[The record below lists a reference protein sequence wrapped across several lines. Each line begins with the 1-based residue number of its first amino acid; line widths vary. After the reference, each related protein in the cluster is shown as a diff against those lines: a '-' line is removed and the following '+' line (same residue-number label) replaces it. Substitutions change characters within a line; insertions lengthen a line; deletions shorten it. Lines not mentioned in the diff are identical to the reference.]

1 MSEAIWIVKWARI
14 GGWRRRLLE
23 IGCIGVLLA
32 AGGICAM
39 AEGYFATKAAG
50 LLALFFFGLALLG
63 VLAFSILAM
72 VGRRWIAAVVWFVSL
87 LGLVPG
93 VLVGAVVAG
102 FAGKMLASVEWEAR
116 VLPVP
121 TEAVAEVIRSG
132 NELVSQIN
140 NENADGAPA
149 FALDSVDFSFG
160 PEGRKLGFDLV
171 LGQAA
176 EFRAGIRFRQTASGN
191 WEKDGNSCSGATE
204 TFEANRRRFEDAA
217 AGLRVPDIVWPV
229 PAEIE
234 EQWTAAGKEIAG
246 FLSTSGVLE
255 TSGTPWSLSRVNMSQ
270 PVDNP
275 ANSRIS
281 IEMNAKK
288 GREQA
293 AYATMYLTYDGKQA
307 RLEDLNAGVNRG
319 TASTSA
325 MEHGAEVRSLLEPW
339 LAEKN
344 GLIAPSKL
352 FQSHDDS
359 TWEACE
365 TTLPDGSVLIYRQQ
379 PAHPFL
385 AEYNMRVEI
394 RPPGAEK
401 GREFFLPMNTG
412 GRTAILVEIGKTAEG
427 FPVVRLDAGR
437 HFNQAFTLRE
447 PRMIPPEAVLEAAP
461 LGAFSGV
468 KSALRWVSATDS
480 SDSELYEETLQYR
493 RKY

>member
-1 MSEAIWIVKWARI
+1 MET
-14 GGWRRRLLE
+14 
-23 IGCIGVLLA
+23 GCIGVLLA

-50 LLALFFFGLALLG
+50 LLALIFFGLAFLC
-63 VLAFSILAM
+63 VLSFSIVSVL
-72 VGRRWIAAVVWFVSL
+72 GRRWVAAVVWFVSL
-87 LGLVPG
+87 IVLVPLS
-93 VLVGAVVAG
+93 LVGAVVAG

-121 TEAVAEVIRSG
+121 AEAAAEVIRSG
-132 NELVSQIN
+132 NALVSQIN

-160 PEGRKLGFDLV
+160 PEGRKIGFDLV

-191 WEKDGNSCSGATE
+191 WQKDGNSCSGETE
-204 TFEANRRRFEDAA
+204 TFETNRRRFEDAA
-217 AGLRVPDIVWPV
+217 AGLRGPDIAWPV
-229 PAEIE
+229 PVEVE

-246 FLSTSGVLE
+246 FLSTAGVLE
-255 TSGTPWSLSRVNMSQ
+255 TSGTPWSLSHVDMSQ
-270 PVDNP
+270 PVANP

-281 IEMNAKK
+281 MWFGAKQ
-288 GREQA
+288 GRQSV
-293 AYATMYLTYDGKQA
+293 AYATLYLTYNGKRA
-307 RLEDLNAGVNRG
+307 RIEDLTAGVSRG
-319 TASTSA
+319 TSSSWR
-325 MEHGAEVRSLLEPW
+325 MEHGAAVRSLLEPW
-339 LAEKN
+339 LAGRN

-379 PAHPFL
+379 IAHPFL

-401 GREFFLPMNTG
+401 GCEFFLPMNTG

-427 FPVVRLDAGR
+427 IPVVRLDAGR
-437 HFNQAFTLRE
+437 HFNQAFTLRDE
-447 PRMIPPEAVLEAAP
+447 PRMIPPEAVLGAAP

-468 KSALRWVSATDS
+468 KSALRWVSATDPY
-480 SDSELYEETLQYR
+480 DSELYEETRAYR
-493 RKY
+493 QKY